1 MVDEQRAK
9 TMRDR
14 LGQRASKLI
23 PHDNWLPRARAV
35 QKMCEPE
42 EFEAI
47 VEMAERAE
55 KPTHYWAKIIAK
67 DRIES
72 TLKYVRR
79 LLQRSVE
86 AMAYVARKIN
96 NRTKSFMN
104 YIGDKIAEGKYP
116 MNQVVNMVELAL
128 NKKQPDRYLIGIL
141 RKGYENAKPQVCS

>member
-55 KPTHYWAKIIAK
+55 KPTHSWAKIIAK

-79 LLQRSVE
+79 LLQRSIE

>member
-9 TMRDR
+9 TMRER
-14 LGQRASKLI
+14 LGQRASGLI

-47 VEMAERAE
+47 VEMAERAD
-55 KPTHYWAKIIAK
+55 KPAHYWAKIIAK

-104 YIGDKIAEGKYP
+104 YVGDKIAEGKYP
-116 MNQVVNMVELAL
+116 MNQVVNMVELAM

-141 RKGYENAKPQVCS
+141 KKGYENAKPQVCS